1 MCPRFVLVQFLF
13 QSLHAQANRIAVCR
27 KTFDICKV
35 HRRLCQIQAS
45 LLVDKLMERRLDER
59 ADPHAVG
66 IARGSHRRQGVVR
79 AGHKVT
85 ECDRRIMSN
94 KQRAVMA
101 HLLRNF
107 ALVVGLNL

>member
-35 HRRLCQIQAS
+35 HRRLCQIQAA

-59 ADPHAVG
+59 ADPDGRQRLRQRNQHEG
-66 IARGSHRRQGVVR
+66 EFCARFEAS
-79 AGHKVT
+79 
-85 ECDRRIMSN
+85 
-94 KQRAVMA
+94 
-101 HLLRNF
+101 L
-107 ALVVGLNL
+107 AL